1 MRLIDADELL
11 EKLMEYVTG
20 GEAES
25 PSDCA
30 IFNAM
35 VKEAPTVDIKEKV
48 KKAIRNIEEYKVVD
62 GYIHLQVYEVEQAID
77 SVE

>member
-11 EKLMEYVTG
+11 ERLMEYVTG
-20 GEAES
+20 GTAEN
-25 PSDCA
+25 PKDCA

-35 VKEAPTVDIKEKV
+35 VKEAPTVNIKEKV